1 MLDILFLMLIT
12 ALVLFWL
19 DSISKREEAVKQ
31 GKKLAAEFNLQ
42 LLDDTVHCNKI
53 KIVRTE
59 ANWPSLERIYFFYVS
74 SNKENRIH
82 CQLTLVGKKIIYW
95 RIPPYPQ

>member
-1 MLDILFLMLIT
+1 MLDIFFLMLIT

-31 GKKLAAEFNLQ
+31 GKKLATEFNLQ

-82 CQLTLVGKKIIYW
+82 CQLTLVGKKIIGW

>member
-1 MLDILFLMLIT
+1 MLDIFFLMLIT

-59 ANWPSLERIYFFYVS
+59 ANWPSLERIYFFY
-74 SNKENRIH
+74 
-82 CQLTLVGKKIIYW
+82 
-95 RIPPYPQ
+95 

>member
-1 MLDILFLMLIT
+1 MLDIFFLMLIT

-31 GKKLAAEFNLQ
+31 GNKLATEFNLQ

-53 KIVRTE
+53 KIVRTD

-82 CQLTLVGKKIIYW
+82 CQLTLVGKKIIDW